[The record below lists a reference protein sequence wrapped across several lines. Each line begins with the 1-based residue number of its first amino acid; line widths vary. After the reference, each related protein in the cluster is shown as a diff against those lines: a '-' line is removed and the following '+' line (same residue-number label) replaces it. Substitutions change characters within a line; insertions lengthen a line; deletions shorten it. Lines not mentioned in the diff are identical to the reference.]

1 MKKYK
6 LEKGSTF
13 IEFYYTGLMIE
24 TSWELEEYIKVNQW
38 YYTKMR
44 EDIKEQ
50 FREKYKRLKAMEEKK
65 QC

>member
-1 MKKYK
+1 MENLK
-6 LEKGSTF
+6 LDNGATF

-24 TSWELEEYIKVNQW
+24 TSWELVEYIKLNSL
-38 YYTKMR
+38 YFDRMR

-50 FREKYKRLKAMEEKK
+50 FRNKYKRLKAMEEKE

>member
-1 MKKYK
+1 MENLK
-6 LEKGSTF
+6 LDNGATF

-24 TSWELEEYIKVNQW
+24 TSWELVEYIKLNSW
-38 YYTKMR
+38 YFDRMR

-50 FREKYKRLKAMEEKK
+50 FRNKYKRLKAMEEKE

>member
-1 MKKYK
+1 MENLK
-6 LEKGSTF
+6 LDNGATF

-24 TSWELEEYIKVNQW
+24 TSWELVEYIKLNSW
-38 YYTKMR
+38 YFDRMR

-50 FREKYKRLKAMEEKK
+50 FRNKYKRLKATEEKE